1 MNCELLWNSQIE
13 LAVISGLGSGRKWNG
28 QREGKVTE
36 RLSLVKKTQDVAISV
51 EEEASFVQS
60 YKSCAR
66 DLDLKHALDARL
78 PGEHRMQVWSQSS
91 YLPVRRSDFHAS
103 TNVPVSRDLLP

>member
-1 MNCELLWNSQIE
+1 MELTDRTRSYFGI
-13 LAVISGLGSGRKWNG
+13 GKRKKMERTKG
-28 QREGKVTE
+28 REGYGKTE
-36 RLSLVKKTQDVAISV
+36 FGQDAAISV

-91 YLPVRRSDFHAS
+91 YLPARRSDFHAS